1 MEQTAFW
8 KKGLPSLLF
17 RLGGVILFLIGSI
30 TAVGWYTHNPT
41 LIQMFLPNNVMVV
54 NTALAIASTGL
65 AFLCFERGFYGTCR
79 CFSAFPILITFL
91 ILLQYVSGLNL
102 GIDEL
107 FHAYDIDYYLEIPG
121 RMAPN
126 AATLICLSNLSLFL
140 FTYKE
145 SEWCSFIALVFM
157 GIACGISWVSM
168 LGTLLGFDAVL
179 SWGHFPKM
187 AVHTAVSGWVMS
199 SVLFFYAIL
208 LSLDSKLQSLSFPI
222 TAFLV
227 LGMTT
232 LTTWKIFQKQEY
244 KAVLA
249 LAQQDA
255 LHLIVFIEETIQDE
269 ILALERMKQRWE
281 ALDGYSQ
288 NLWEVDAQNY
298 VQDLVGFNGLRLY
311 SKDLKVVKEKS
322 RVSIA
327 AIPSLDTLSKEN
339 WKDLK
344 NGRAIFLPSQRK
356 DHLLVFDPLMRSQ
369 EFDGMLVAELNLE
382 EIFRQ
387 VIGQLHLGN
396 YLISLVFEQRT
407 IFSDG
412 NLFSPVLGKPLVYRL
427 DKKFPSWEV
436 RFFIT
441 ESVASVLNSK
451 LVKIVLFIGI
461 LGALIIGVLVSF
473 GQSLLQKKKE
483 LQQIND
489 QLLETTK
496 KAESAEKAKSVFL
509 ATMSHEIRTPLNA
522 VIGTVDLLLETEAT
536 PMQKKYF
543 LRINHAG
550 KTLLNLINDVLD
562 ISKLE
567 AGGMKLECV
576 PSDLWFH
583 MKAVADNLQL
593 RAREKNIDIF
603 VDLPSQAPPHVYTD
617 PLRLEQ
623 VLYNLGNNALKFTEQ
638 GSITFRLRLK
648 AQIDSLATFR
658 FEVID
663 TGIGISTEDE
673 QRLFSLFSQ
682 LNTANTRKHGGVGLG
697 LFICK
702 KLIEM
707 MGGQMGLISEKGKGS
722 TFWVEVPYRLAPEP
736 SSKPY
741 VLGSKTVWL
750 IDEKKEEGQIL
761 RRYFEEWGAKVVTQD
776 HAAPYDLIVVSSLD
790 EAKKQSAEKKGKILL
805 ITDKEL
811 SPVPAEIARY
821 IIRPVVP
828 LELREALKMILS

>member
-1 MEQTAFW
+1 M
-8 KKGLPSLLF
+8 
-17 RLGGVILFLIGSI
+17 IGSI

-54 NTALAIASTGL
+54 NTALSIACTGL
-65 AFLCFERGFYGTCR
+65 AFFCFERGFYGTCR
-79 CFSAFPILITFL
+79 CFSAFSILITFL

-102 GIDEL
+102 GIDEF
-107 FHAYDIDYYLEIPG
+107 FHAHDIDLYLEIPG

-126 AATLICLSNLSLFL
+126 AATLIFLSNVSLFL

-145 SEWCSFIALVFM
+145 NEWCSFTALVFM

-168 LGTLLGFDAVL
+168 LGMLLGFDTVL

-187 AVHTAVSGWVMS
+187 AVHTAVSSWVMS
-199 SVLFFYAIL
+199 SILFFYAIL

-244 KAVLA
+244 KALLT
-249 LAQQDA
+249 LAQQDV
-255 LHLIVFIEETIQDE
+255 LHLTVFIEETIQAE
-269 ILALERMKQRWE
+269 ILAIERMKQRWE
-281 ALDGYSQ
+281 VLEGYSQ

-322 RVSIA
+322 KVSIA
-327 AIPSLDTLSKEN
+327 AIPALETLPKEK

-344 NGRAIFLPSQRK
+344 SGRVVFLPSQRK
-356 DHLLVFDPLMRSQ
+356 DHLLVFDPLMRAQ
-369 EFDGMLVAELNLE
+369 EFDGILVAELNLE

-396 YLISLVFEQRT
+396 YLISLVFEQHT
-407 IFSDG
+407 VFSDG
-412 NLFSPVLGKPLVYRL
+412 NLFSPVLGKPLIYRL
-427 DKKFPSWEV
+427 DKRFPSWEV

-441 ESVASVLNSK
+441 QSVASVLNSK
-451 LVKIVLFIGI
+451 LVKIVLFVGI
-461 LGALIIGVLVSF
+461 LGALVIGILVSF
-473 GQSLLQKKKE
+473 GQSLLLKKKE

-536 PMQKKYF
+536 PMQQKYF
-543 LRINHAG
+543 LRISHAG

-593 RAREKNIDIF
+593 RAREKKIDIF

-623 VLYNLGNNALKFTEQ
+623 VINNLGNNALKFTEQ
-638 GSITFRLRLK
+638 GSITLRMYIK
-648 AQIDSLATFR
+648 ARIDSVATFR

-663 TGIGISTEDE
+663 TGIGISPEDE
-673 QRLFSLFSQ
+673 QKLFSLFSQ

-707 MGGQMGLISEKGKGS
+707 MGGQMGLTSEKGKGS
-722 TFWVEVPYRLAPEP
+722 TFWVEVPYRLVPEP
-736 SSKPY
+736 SFISY
-741 VLGSKTVWL
+741 ALGPKTVLL
-750 IDEKKEEGQIL
+750 IDEKKEEEQIL
-761 RRYFEEWGAKVVTQD
+761 RRYFEEWGAKVLTQEQ
-776 HAAPYDLIVVSSLD
+776 AEPYDLIVVSSLE
-790 EAKKQSAEKKGKILL
+790 EAKKQSAQKKGKILL

-811 SPVPAEIARY
+811 KPVPAEIARY

-828 LELREALKMILS
+828 FELREALKMILS